1 MRTYDELQSWHYSEI
16 ERSGLK
22 VGDEVWFL
30 DPFLEEKVVKGTI
43 QKFKIHWTGENIIM
57 VDVEYPEVHNWRVHE
72 SIWVSDESGRE
83 GTSTD
88 ICHGTVYFNT
98 VCKTKQEAL
107 KIQIAIH
114 EKKISQLESNIK
126 YQKKKIEKFTKDLE
140 L

>member
-1 MRTYDELQSWHYSEI
+1 MIRY
-16 ERSGLK
+16 
-22 VGDEVWFL
+22 
-30 DPFLEEKVVKGTI
+30 
-43 QKFKIHWTGENIIM
+43 NIDNIKRAL
-57 VDVEYPEVHNWRVHE
+57 N
-72 SIWVSDESGRE
+72 
-83 GTSTD
+83 
-88 ICHGTVYFNT
+88 

>member
-57 VDVEYPEVHNWRVHE
+57 VDA
-72 SIWVSDESGRE
+72 IWVSDESERE

-126 YQKKKIEKFTKDLE
+126 YQKKKIEKFTKIWNCDI
-140 L
+140 